1 MDEFTPITT
10 QDAFD
15 AAISERIKRERES
28 LNKKYSDYNDLKAK
42 AADYAALQD
51 KVSAYDKTVAELQ
64 AKIKGY
70 ETNSVKMRIAQE
82 KGIPL
87 ELATR
92 LAGES
97 EDDIRQDAETL
108 VKFIGGEKTATPPA
122 PLRSTEP
129 ANGSAANAALK
140 ALSAQLKGD

>member
-1 MDEFTPITT
+1 MVEFTAITT

-42 AADYAALQD
+42 ATDYDALQN

-108 VKFIGGEKTATPPA
+108 AKFIGGEKPATPTA

-129 ANGSAANAALK
+129 ADGSAANAALK